1 MGSQV
6 LEENQAVSDELV
18 ALVRQYEVRQQEV
31 WLSEKGATIIRHPQE
46 AWRRSEAHQDPC
58 LQQALVGQRIG
69 D

>member
-31 WLSEKGATIIRHPQE
+31 WLPEKGAAIIRHPQE
-46 AWRRSEAHQDPC
+46 A
-58 LQQALVGQRIG
+58 
-69 D
+69 